1 VERFGERLKRA
12 LDDRGPLCIGIDPH
26 PSLLAAWGLPD
37 SADGLA
43 EFSRTVVEALADRV
57 PVVKPQS
64 AFYERFGS
72 LGVTILES
80 TIRQLRQSGM
90 LVILDVKRGDIG
102 STAAAY
108 ADAYLDPDAPMTVD
122 AITASPFLGF
132 GALRPMIDKAVGA
145 GRGVFVLVRTSNP
158 EGGQVQTARTVD
170 GRTVAQVMIDEI
182 SQVND
187 GVRPVGDIGA
197 VVGATVDDPD
207 VDFTFLNGPVLV
219 PGLGA
224 QGGRPESLRAIV
236 DGRAGVVVP
245 SYSREVLAA
254 GPDVT
259 DLRAAAERARDACAR
274 VLTGTA

>member
-12 LDDRGPLCIGIDPH
+12 LDDRGPLCVGIDPH
-26 PSLLAAWGLPD
+26 PSLLTAWGLPD
-37 SADGLA
+37 SGDGLA
-43 EFSRTVVEALADRV
+43 AFSRTVVAALADRV
-57 PVVKPQS
+57 AVVKPQS

-80 TIRQLRQSGM
+80 TIRQLRQAGT
-90 LVILDVKRGDIG
+90 LVILDIKRGDIG

-108 ADAYLDPDAPMTVD
+108 ADAYLDKDAPMAVD

-132 GALRPMIDKAVGA
+132 GSLRPMVDKAVEA
-145 GRGVFVLVRTSNP
+145 GGGVFVLVRTSNP
-158 EGGQVQTARTVD
+158 EGGQVQTAVTAD

-182 SQVND
+182 AQVND

-197 VVGATVDDPD
+197 VVGATIDDPG

-224 QGGRPESLRAIV
+224 QGGRPDALRSISGGGAN
-236 DGRAGVVVP
+236 VVVP

-254 GPDVT
+254 GPDVGA
-259 DLRAAAERARDACAR
+259 LQAAAERARDACAR
-274 VLTGTA
+274 ALTGTT